1 MTQSHML
8 AHRVRAWFGAAP
20 LPRLR
25 RLLLALYLAT
35 AAADAAGKALA
46 AEPAFNRA
54 VLRRVR
60 GASAHEMR
68 EAARPSGN
76 FEIFRTASRHLLE
89 ELNLYAEY
97 PREHSDRFKYS
108 PTFAL

>member
-1 MTQSHML
+1 MF
-8 AHRVRAWFGAAP
+8 ARRVRAWFGTAP

-46 AEPAFNRA
+46 ANPVVNRA
-54 VLRRVR
+54 LMERVR
-60 GASAHEMR
+60 GASADEMR

-76 FEIFRTASRHLLE
+76 FEIFRVASRIW
-89 ELNLYAEY
+89 
-97 PREHSDRFKYS
+97 
-108 PTFAL
+108 